1 MNIEIPYLNGIETI
15 DLDISKIE
23 QIIQP
28 NSVESGDEKNILT
41 QAIRYPVNG
50 PEFRNFVRN
59 RQHILL
65 IVNDATRPTPT
76 HLVLQ
81 IILPMLEGNRFSIL
95 IATGT
100 HRAPTEEEY
109 RLIFRSLCESLKD
122 NILVH
127 NAWSSPFFPLG
138 KTRYGNEIRLNSFMT
153 EADAII
159 PIGSIEPHYFAGYTG
174 GRKSFMPG
182 LADYDCITRNHNLA
196 LSPQAQPGALTGN
209 PVAEELEDAEE
220 LLMKRFEIFS
230 VMSVLDR
237 NHKIYA
243 ASSGNLR
250 ESFHHMIGKA
260 DEIYMVPIERKSDI
274 VVTIASEPTDID
286 LYQAHKAIENGRLAL
301 KEGGIIILIAGCRDG
316 IGPRAFFDMLTAGST
331 CESVLERLKDKYEL
345 GYHKAGKLAELGR
358 YSKVWAVTSLDPH
371 LVRSAHIR
379 PFDNVSEAI
388 RAAIREKGED
398 AKITFIMDGGHT
410 VPKLMK

>member
-1 MNIEIPYLNGIETI
+1 LNIEIPYLNGIETI
-15 DLDISKIE
+15 DLDNSKIE

-59 RQHILL
+59 RRHILL

-109 RLIFRSLCESLKD
+109 RIIFRSLREPLKD

-127 NAWSSPFFPLG
+127 NAWSSPFFLLG
-138 KTRYGNEIRLNSFMT
+138 KTRYGNEIRLNSLMT

-182 LADYDCITRNHNLA
+182 LADYDCITRNHKLA
-196 LSPQAQPGALTGN
+196 LSPQAQPGALKGN

-230 VMSVLDR
+230 VVSVLDR

-243 ASSGNLR
+243 AAAGNLG
-250 ESFHHMIGKA
+250 ESFQNMIRKA
-260 DEIYMVPIERKSDI
+260 DEIYMVPVERKSDI

-301 KEGGIIILIAGCRDG
+301 KEGGIIILVAGCRDG
-316 IGPRAFFDMLTAGST
+316 IGPRTFFDMLTAGST
-331 CESVLERLKDKYEL
+331 CEAVLEKLKDKYQL
-345 GYHKAGKLAELGR
+345 GYHKAGKLAELNLR
-358 YSKVWAVTSLDPH
+358 SEVWAVTSLDPH